1 MRRRILLLVSLTLSI
16 TLLAITLAEAN
27 HVMYV
32 PGNNVYLDSGL
43 MSCSTQE
50 ESLKVMEGII
60 TVEYLTYGVAR
71 KITEANNCVFYR
83 DPVSFT
89 ISEMLCR
96 ASREDGRIFTIAKAI
111 VEGGEKKFAVIF
123 TDSKAYHCG
132 V

>member
-1 MRRRILLLVSLTLSI
+1 MNKLLLPVI
-16 TLLAITLAEAN
+16 AALALFATSASAN

-50 ESLKVMEGII
+50 ESLKVMEDII

-71 KITEANNCVFYR
+71 KITEVNNCVFYR
-83 DPVSFT
+83 NPVSFT

-96 ASREDGRIFTIAKAI
+96 ALREDGRVFTIAKAT
-111 VEGGEKKFAVIF
+111 VEGGEEKFTIIF